1 MLYYFKK
8 QPEDFVVEE
17 LLDFVP
23 SGNGDALYVFFEK
36 RDTNTMDIINGLMK
50 KL

>member
-1 MLYYFKK
+1 MLYHFKK
-8 QPEDFVVEE
+8 HPEDFIVEE

-23 SGNGDALYVFFEK
+23 SGKGDALYVYFEK
-36 RDTNTMDIINGLMK
+36 RDANTMDVINGLMK